1 MYQEVAN
8 LPFQKIYGLD
18 FEYSGADGEIPT
30 IVCLVIQDL
39 RSGGISRYW
48 QDDLSAMTTP
58 PFETGEDIALVTY
71 FAPAEVQSLLTLS
84 WEVEASIID
93 LFAEFRCITNGDP
106 RAGKKSL
113 ISALHFFELDHL
125 APEDKDAMRNMILS
139 EGPWTKDQRE
149 AILDYCQQDVVAL
162 GPLLEAIIN
171 QNPWTELRLNQA
183 LLRGRYM
190 KAVGFMQHNGV
201 PIDLSLLDSLNAN
214 WDAIKTQLITSV
226 DAQYGVYVEGSFKEA
241 LFESYLA
248 RESIPWPRL
257 DSGRLA
263 LDRNTFSNMSKRYPI
278 VQPLHE
284 LRKTLGELKLNK
296 LAVGRDGRNRTLL
309 SPFAAKTGRNQPS
322 TTKFVFGPAK
332 WIRGLIKPTDGM
344 ALAYCDWS
352 SQEIAIAAALSR
364 DELLWDAYE
373 SGDPYIAF
381 AIQAGIAPPGATK
394 ETHKDIRNRCKSV
407 VLGTNYGMTS
417 YGVAQAAKIH
427 ELEAKSLLQKHR
439 ETYRTFWAWADNNK
453 DIGLL
458 GLKLETCFGWPIQAK
473 AGDVKANTFLNWPMQ
488 AHGAEMM
495 RIACILA
502 VERGIRLCAPIHDAL
517 LIEAPI
523 SQIDAEVSRLKACM
537 FEASEAVLGDGRAC
551 RVDADIVRYPD
562 RYMDED
568 GQDMWDQIMRLLE
581 QTEGYPTRFSRDTCA
596 RSAEPYLYP

>member
-1 MYQEVAN
+1 MYREINN
-8 LPFQKIYGLD
+8 LPFRKIYGLD
-18 FEYSGADGEIPT
+18 FEYFGTDGEKPN
-30 IVCLVIQDL
+30 IVCMVVQDL
-39 RSGGISRYW
+39 RSGDVSRYW
-48 QDDLSAMTTP
+48 QDDLSTMSTP
-58 PFETGEDIALVTY
+58 PFETGEDIALVTF
-71 FAPAEVQSLLTLS
+71 FAPAEIQSILALS
-84 WEVEASIID
+84 WHIKVSILD

-106 RAGKKSL
+106 RVGKKSL
-113 ISALHFFELDHL
+113 IGALRFFGLDHL
-125 APEDKDAMRNMILS
+125 IPDEKDAMRNMILS

-201 PIDLSLLDSLNAN
+201 PIDMSLLDSLNTN

-226 DAQYGVYVEGSFKEA
+226 DARYGVYVEGSFKEA

-332 WIRGLIKPTDGM
+332 WIRGLIKPTDRM

-364 DELLWDAYE
+364 DEL
-373 SGDPYIAF
+373 
-381 AIQAGIAPPGATK
+381 AGTPMK
-394 ETHKDIRNRCKSV
+394 V
-407 VLGTNYGMTS
+407 VIPTL
-417 YGVAQAAKIH
+417 
-427 ELEAKSLLQKHR
+427 LLQ
-439 ETYRTFWAWADNNK
+439 YRLASHHLAQPRKPT
-453 DIGLL
+453 
-458 GLKLETCFGWPIQAK
+458 
-473 AGDVKANTFLNWPMQ
+473 
-488 AHGAEMM
+488 
-495 RIACILA
+495 RIS
-502 VERGIRLCAPIHDAL
+502 VTV
-517 LIEAPI
+517 
-523 SQIDAEVSRLKACM
+523 VSRGAWHQLWHD
-537 FEASEAVLGDGRAC
+537 FLRGRPSSK
-551 RVDADIVRYPD
+551 DP
-562 RYMDED
+562 
-568 GQDMWDQIMRLLE
+568 
-581 QTEGYPTRFSRDTCA
+581 
-596 RSAEPYLYP
+596 

>member
-1 MYQEVAN
+1 
-8 LPFQKIYGLD
+8 
-18 FEYSGADGEIPT
+18 
-30 IVCLVIQDL
+30 
-39 RSGGISRYW
+39 
-48 QDDLSAMTTP
+48 
-58 PFETGEDIALVTY
+58 
-71 FAPAEVQSLLTLS
+71 
-84 WEVEASIID
+84 
-93 LFAEFRCITNGDP
+93 
-106 RAGKKSL
+106 
-113 ISALHFFELDHL
+113 
-125 APEDKDAMRNMILS
+125 MRNMILS

-381 AIQAGIAPPGATK
+381 AIQAGIAPLGATK

-417 YGVAQAAKIH
+417 
-427 ELEAKSLLQKHR
+427 
-439 ETYRTFWAWADNNK
+439 
-453 DIGLL
+453 
-458 GLKLETCFGWPIQAK
+458 
-473 AGDVKANTFLNWPMQ
+473 
-488 AHGAEMM
+488 
-495 RIACILA
+495 
-502 VERGIRLCAPIHDAL
+502 
-517 LIEAPI
+517 
-523 SQIDAEVSRLKACM
+523 
-537 FEASEAVLGDGRAC
+537 
-551 RVDADIVRYPD
+551 
-562 RYMDED
+562 
-568 GQDMWDQIMRLLE
+568 
-581 QTEGYPTRFSRDTCA
+581 
-596 RSAEPYLYP
+596 